1 MSKIQD
7 VKSSIA
13 NEVVMEEADKKLIL
27 ADDES
32 SNQPKTTSAT
42 AAVAAGESMET
53 DEVADKHDTMENIVM
68 SSETIGMAKS
78 NNEKSLNINTD
89 ETIDQTA
96 TAKRNQAIEKSVS
109 GECRNI
115 LPVLVEHL
123 RSALEFSSTTMQ
135 NQSIDDDSHVPNDFT
150 NKPTTYQTYSHH
162 QNEDL
167 TKSQPQLLRKMD
179 LNFFEDLL
187 LSDIKTALARL
198 QEMLSRVD
206 LDAITRYSSSL
217 EPNDKLHLLQLI
229 SNLVSNLKMVKSDET
244 TGQTV
249 TLTNKIKQNHSRGRN
264 RHTIGVSSE
273 ELARARKWLEEKG
286 SIVINTP
293 ILTSKSTNRSSLHIE
308 PQQENVGVS
317 DADNLKEQSFDNP
330 RACKKHMKD
339 VINQQQSLQNRS
351 RDKEIINNNSIVNV
365 NESTK
370 IISDISINNTKYNK
384 ESDSSIEHSTIAPV
398 SFIIKSPNKFTAKK
412 SKIKRANTID
422 IPNYIKLQAEN
433 NKLSSS
439 PGLRRPI
446 DISDRLSW
454 NPPEIINMSIPSFEP
469 KTENDR
475 KFLALINRNN
485 ETNNQTISG
494 NSSPFKS
501 FNYRQTSS
509 IADENWK
516 SRFSN
521 IKTTFDKT
529 STSFPN
535 NSDQIKP
542 LTKNLSKQYNKK
554 TSILQEEINS
564 TSRKFPAF
572 HHAPSSPFQ
581 KIQTT
586 SKNIINQDKPTSSS
600 SSSTSSGYLPACA
613 TSGMLRAKLKLFDN
627 PPTEQ
632 INNKSSSIDISKQ
645 TNNPHPMMNQNKINK
660 IIQPESKINSFI
672 NYKTNPRNSMENN
685 YKPRR
690 NSLYHDD
697 KSEMDIQRR
706 QSVLVQT
713 INKKI
718 EIPESNNLYLHEK
731 LPKVSSIIPEK
742 NCYLT
747 KENENPIYVPPETI
761 PSTHLH
767 VLIVNNLSHP
777 GMTNGIGSLSCNHDD
792 KMNNINNF
800 NVDNENKNEN
810 INSIDKN
817 DSSTIDDTS
826 FMDDDNIENQDISD
840 NGIVTRYTSAIVTL
854 EKSPSP
860 PKQFSPIL
868 SINSGDDQS
877 LFCPADHVQRHNML
891 QQRLMRRLQLQD
903 DELQQINKRFSTLEL
918 EPKQNFIISSQRSS
932 SIDSDYE
939 CTKPMIEN
947 NNTQD
952 KINLFEG
959 KFIGRSGRNREKQS
973 ENLIVPK
980 IYTNLAD
987 EVVNIP
993 NSSSVLSG
1001 SSWPEAHDYSF
1012 NSNSTPSFK
1021 YQTGPGDSSDEY
1033 LVSCA
1038 SQPHR
1043 SIVLSKSESWHQLA
1057 MAKNHL
1063 SVPQQK
1069 PHRPQYRPPPKINSN
1084 SLKYSEGLTT
1094 DNLKKMEE
1102 KVQRYFYNN
1111 NNSLSTSNDKVG
1123 IKSASR
1129 RSFSPKKSQGT
1140 LARSHTMPHVYDEL
1154 TDIDKQF
1161 DITTKPTS
1169 PFAKFRELDRQ
1180 NSLPNSASSSPRGQG
1195 KELVFKFND
1204 NIVQNNVVQI
1214 KERLLSWCRAKTRE
1228 YENVQI
1234 DNFSTSWNNGM
1245 AFCALLHHFKP
1256 DAFDY
1261 NSLKPENRRK
1271 NFQIAFEKAEETA
1284 GITPLLDIEDMV
1296 MMRKP
1301 DWKCVFTYVQS
1312 IYRRFKDEN

>member
-1 MSKIQD
+1 MIFND
-7 VKSSIA
+7 FIF
-13 NEVVMEEADKKLIL
+13 
-27 ADDES
+27 
-32 SNQPKTTSAT
+32 T
-42 AAVAAGESMET
+42 
-53 DEVADKHDTMENIVM
+53 
-68 SSETIGMAKS
+68 ETIGKAKS
-78 NNEKSLNINTD
+78 DNEKSLNINTD

-96 TAKRNQAIEKSVS
+96 TAKRNEAIEKSVS

-162 QNEDL
+162 IIEDS
-167 TKSQPQLLRKMD
+167 TKSQPPLLRTMD

-206 LDAITRYSSSL
+206 LNAITRYSSSL

-244 TGQTV
+244 TAQPV

-286 SIVINTP
+286 SIVVNTP
-293 ILTSKSTNRSSLHIE
+293 ILTSKSTNRSSLLIE
-308 PQQENVGVS
+308 PQQENVGLS
-317 DADNLKEQSFDNP
+317 DAENLKEQSFDNS

-339 VINQQQSLQNRS
+339 AINQQQSLQNRS
-351 RDKEIINNNSIVNV
+351 RDKEIINNNPIVNV

-370 IISDISINNTKYNK
+370 IISDISNNSKYNK
-384 ESDSSIEHSTIAPV
+384 ESDSSIDHSTIAPV
-398 SFIIKSPNKFTAKK
+398 SFLIKSPNKFTAKK

-439 PGLRRPI
+439 PSGLRRPI

-485 ETNNQTISG
+485 ETNNPTISG

-529 STSFPN
+529 STSFRK
-535 NSDQIKP
+535 NSDEIKS
-542 LTKNLSKQYNKK
+542 LTKNLPKEYDRKS
-554 TSILQEEINS
+554 SFSQEEINS
-564 TSRKFPAF
+564 TPRKFPAF
-572 HHAPSSPFQ
+572 HHAASSPFQ

-586 SKNIINQDKPTSSS
+586 PKNIINNDKPISS
-600 SSSTSSGYLPACA
+600 SSGYLPACA

-627 PPTEQ
+627 PTTE
-632 INNKSSSIDISKQ
+632 Q
-645 TNNPHPMMNQNKINK
+645 TNNNSSSRDIKQTYPHALINQNKIDK

-672 NYKTNPRNSMENN
+672 NYKMNPRNSNPLSIENN

-697 KSEMDIQRR
+697 KIPMNKSEMEIQRR
-706 QSVLVQT
+706 QSVAVQT
-713 INKKI
+713 INKKF
-718 EIPESNNLYLHEK
+718 EIPQSNNLYLHQK
-731 LPKVSSIIPEK
+731 LPKLSSIMPEK

-777 GMTNGIGSLSCNHDD
+777 AMTNGIGSLSCNHDD
-792 KMNNINNF
+792 KINNINNIQ
-800 NVDNENKNEN
+800 VDNENKNEN
-810 INSIDKN
+810 INSINKN
-817 DSSTIDDTS
+817 DSCTIDETS

-877 LFCPADHVQRHNML
+877 LFCPDDHVQRHNML

-918 EPKQNFIISSQRSS
+918 EPKQNLSISSQQSP

-939 CTKPMIEN
+939 SSKPMIEN

-959 KFIGRSGRNREKQS
+959 KFVGRSGRNGELEKQS

-987 EVVNIP
+987 EVINIP
-993 NSSSVLSG
+993 NSSSVSSVSV
-1001 SSWPEAHDYSF
+1001 SSWPEAHDHSF
-1012 NSNSTPSFK
+1012 NPNSTPSFK

-1057 MAKNHL
+1057 MSKNHL

-1069 PHRPQYRPPPKINSN
+1069 PHRPQYKPPPKTNSH
-1084 SLKYSEGLTT
+1084 SFKYTEGLTT

-1111 NNSLSTSNDKVG
+1111 NNNSLSTPHDKVA

-1161 DITTKPTS
+1161 D
-1169 PFAKFRELDRQ
+1169 
-1180 NSLPNSASSSPRGQG
+1180 SLFEEATYDKRH
-1195 KELVFKFND
+1195 
-1204 NIVQNNVVQI
+1204 
-1214 KERLLSWCRAKTRE
+1214 LL
-1228 YENVQI
+1228 
-1234 DNFSTSWNNGM
+1234 
-1245 AFCALLHHFKP
+1245 
-1256 DAFDY
+1256 
-1261 NSLKPENRRK
+1261 
-1271 NFQIAFEKAEETA
+1271 
-1284 GITPLLDIEDMV
+1284 
-1296 MMRKP
+1296 
-1301 DWKCVFTYVQS
+1301 
-1312 IYRRFKDEN
+1312 